1 MRMLKS
7 FMLDRSGATAVEYGL
22 IAALISIGMISGL
35 SAFREQLQI
44 VFLTIRDAIV
54 SVG

>member
-7 FMLDRSGATAVEYGL
+7 FVADRSGATAVEYGL
-22 IAALISIGMISGL
+22 LAALISIGLLGGL
-35 SAFREQLQI
+35 GAFRDQLQT

-54 SVG
+54 GAG